1 MGILF
6 NKFMIVSSGM
16 SSYLPTSIPEFSL
29 FAIVKVT
36 DAPGI
41 PLVNAD
47 VPRDQIL
54 QDFWSICHVI
64 IVSHVVM
71 ITSQASIDQGYP
83 WSVRH
88 LENSEQGDHWD
99 RGCLFTP
106 VGVIESSKKLMD
118 PQLF

>member
-1 MGILF
+1 M
-6 NKFMIVSSGM
+6 
-16 SSYLPTSIPEFSL
+16 
-29 FAIVKVT
+29 A
-36 DAPGI
+36 DAPEI

-64 IVSHVVM
+64 IVSRGVM
-71 ITSQASIDQGYP
+71 IKSQASIYQRYP

-99 RGCLFTP
+99 QACAL
-106 VGVIESSKKLMD
+106 
-118 PQLF
+118 